1 MKHKIDPKVDCV
13 FKALLGS
20 TENSNLCVHFLNALL
35 GNELAA
41 PITEVSLLNPYSEK
55 ETLDDKINIVDVK
68 AHDQNGN
75 WYQIEIQVVNHAHL
89 ISRMVYTWADL
100 YSQQLKEGQKY
111 HLLKPTYS
119 IWILNQNFLKHD
131 NHYLHDVQWR
141 DNTGQRFAELG
152 GIWLV
157 ELNKF
162 KLQAVDNEQARWL
175 SFFQKGEQFDET
187 NLPDWM
193 ITPEMEQAMT
203 ILKRFSDKDA
213 NYHAYQARQNALRVQ
228 WDFEYEK
235 ERLQREALESKEKAE
250 IAKQNEETAKQN
262 EEIAKQNEETAKQ
275 NEEIAKQNEEIAKQ
289 NEALAIQQA
298 EQERKLR
305 LQSEKNAHEEIAR
318 LKALLE
324 QQSAK

>member
-1 MKHKIDPKVDCV
+1 
-13 FKALLGS
+13 
-20 TENSNLCVHFLNALL
+20 
-35 GNELAA
+35 
-41 PITEVSLLNPYSEK
+41 
-55 ETLDDKINIVDVK
+55 
-68 AHDQNGN
+68 
-75 WYQIEIQVVNHAHL
+75 
-89 ISRMVYTWADL
+89 
-100 YSQQLKEGQKY
+100 
-111 HLLKPTYS
+111 
-119 IWILNQNFLKHD
+119 
-131 NHYLHDVQWR
+131 
-141 DNTGQRFAELG
+141 
-152 GIWLV
+152 
-157 ELNKF
+157 
-162 KLQAVDNEQARWL
+162 
-175 SFFQKGEQFDET
+175 
-187 NLPDWM
+187 
-193 ITPEMEQAMT
+193 MT
-203 ILKRFSDKDA
+203 IVNRFTDEDVA
-213 NYHAYQARQNALRVQ
+213 YHARQARQNALRVQ